1 MSDSETSSPN
11 SDKKRNV
18 GNETPFV
25 GLRAHGN
32 GIKPALMST
41 SSCSKGMVL
50 PLVLDTLKDRNA
62 VFGFLFDVAVQRN
75 YYDNMGLESVV
86 TEEDYLDIYEK
97 DSIVRRAARMAQCV
111 LRLRTTTG
119 KMAVFAC
126 FGTYNPPYHSNGLP
140 FVDGLTEFKELLF
153 LNTDPK
159 WFAL

>member
-50 PLVLDTLKDRNA
+50 PLVLDNLKDRNA
-62 VFGFLFDVAVQRN
+62 VLGFLFDVAVQRN

-97 DSIVRRAARMAQCV
+97 DSIVRRAAQMAQCGAGGPAPQNNHRKDGR
-111 LRLRTTTG
+111 LRLLRHLQSSIS
-119 KMAVFAC
+119 FQR
-126 FGTYNPPYHSNGLP
+126 PPLCRW
-140 FVDGLTEFKELLF
+140 VD
-153 LNTDPK
+153 
-159 WFAL
+159 